1 MYNVTLPEIDKPY
14 NSTVSLTW
22 RIPCNLN
29 GRLRS
34 FTGRFVGFRS
44 GLEHTLDWSRTLES
58 GEDILEN
65 YRLTEARLEPE
76 FVYNVSIMISVDDV
90 VDQSDATFLNFQS
103 PAGSKLKMIFFVRLF
118 HHFFFQFP
126 SSTRRSTGAQ

>member
-29 GRLRS
+29 GRLRA

-90 VDQSDATFLNFQS
+90 ADQSDATFLNFQS
-103 PAGSKLKMIFFVRLF
+103 PAGSKFEITFLIKLF
-118 HHFFFQFP
+118 NYDF
-126 SSTRRSTGAQ
+126 SSFSSGHR